1 MGWLR
6 RPHGHPQPSR
16 LPRLQLCSPPSQDA
30 RRVFKKVKPV
40 GLGSDRT
47 ARGKP
52 QLRGP
57 CLLGQCS
64 SRPPWRPPY
73 LRPTP
78 QRWLPARRGQQD
90 GRPHVAAPGPS
101 LAGPMDRLS
110 QPEQAVAAHG
120 QADCTAAATTRCFLP
135 HFLPALRGWWREAG
149 PVRPALIVS
158 SSLAGLQARSR
169 LATVQ
174 QTPPPPPPPALRW
187 RPGNTQAPAPA
198 PRIGEVHQPPGPWP
212 HQPQLFSVPLP
223 PAACTCTR
231 AHTHTTFTQHSHV
244 HTTLIHD
251 THVYTC
257 HRHARVHT
265 PIPISHT
272 YTYMHTRTHD
282 TLTCTLARVHNTHT
296 GHAYVHTR
304 YAHTRKLTHN
314 T

>member
-120 QADCTAAATTRCFLP
+120 RADCTAAATTRCFLP

-174 QTPPPPPPPALRW
+174 QTPPPPPALRW

-212 HQPQLFSVPLP
+212 HQPQLCSVPLP